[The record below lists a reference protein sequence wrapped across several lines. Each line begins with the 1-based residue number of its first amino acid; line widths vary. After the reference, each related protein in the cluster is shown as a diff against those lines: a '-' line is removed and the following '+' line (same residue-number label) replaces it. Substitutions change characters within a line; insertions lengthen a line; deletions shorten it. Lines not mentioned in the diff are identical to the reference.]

1 MALFKK
7 PAIPDKLGRIIDLLY
22 KTRQK
27 RLDENRRVEAMKGFE
42 GELKDYLINILP
54 KSEASGVA
62 GKLARAQVTSKR
74 VPVVQ
79 DWDAFFQHVAKTKS
93 WDLLVRR
100 VNDSAVVERWEAGKD
115 VPGVG
120 SFTVTNVSVT
130 KL

>member
-7 PAIPDKLGRIIDLLY
+7 KPIPDKLGRIIDLLY

-27 RLDENRRVEAMKGFE
+27 RLEDNKSIEAMKSFE
-42 GELKDYLINILP
+42 TELKDYLVNILP

-62 GKLARAQVTSKR
+62 GKLARAQVTTKKIPQ
-74 VPVVQ
+74 VT
-79 DWDAFFQHVAKTKS
+79 DWDAFFTYVAKTKS

-100 VNDSAVVERWEAGKD
+100 VNESAVVERWEAGKQ

-120 SFTVTNVSVT
+120 TFTVTNVSVT